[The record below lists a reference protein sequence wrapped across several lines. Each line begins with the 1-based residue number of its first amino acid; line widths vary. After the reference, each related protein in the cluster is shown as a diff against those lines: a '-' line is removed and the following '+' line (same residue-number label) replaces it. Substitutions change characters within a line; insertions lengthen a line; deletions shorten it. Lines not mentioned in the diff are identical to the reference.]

1 MIRISIIN
9 ILLLVGLL
17 IGCTSI
23 NKDVDIAI
31 VTRTQLGIA
40 YLSAGNYP
48 AASYH
53 FKKIMLAEPKN
64 GIANL
69 GMAVIMRQQKQPDLA
84 LKYFKVAI
92 RSSAINNTSMRYYY
106 LDFLCSENISEEII
120 KLRKE
125 EGRSGLN
132 CQTISKVK

>member
-23 NKDVDIAI
+23 NKDVAIA
-31 VTRTQLGIA
+31 TRTQLGIA

-53 FKKIMLAEPKN
+53 FEKIMLTEPKN
-64 GIANL
+64 SIANL
-69 GMAVIMRQQKQPDLA
+69 GMAVITHQQKQSAIA

-92 RSSAINNTSMRYYY
+92 RSSAINNTSMRDYY
-106 LDFLCSENISEEII
+106 LDFLCSENVSEEMV

-125 EGRSGLN
+125 EERRWA
-132 CQTISKVK
+132 

>member
-53 FKKIMLAEPKN
+53 FDKILLAEPKN

-69 GMAVIMRQQKQPDLA
+69 GMAVIMRQQKQSGLA

-92 RSSAINNTSMRYYY
+92 RSSAINNTSMRAYY
-106 LDFLCSENISEEII
+106 LDFLCSKNISEEMI

-125 EGRSGLN
+125 EERRGLN
-132 CQTISKVK
+132 CQNISKIS